1 MNARL
6 WLRGLAHFMLY
17 RERKSVMCRFLGADN
32 DEALRMS
39 ASRAQKRQGKKSRE
53 VGHWFAREVSEFLR
67 R

>member
-1 MNARL
+1 MNFRDA
-6 WLRGLAHFMLY
+6 
-17 RERKSVMCRFLGADN
+17 SVHGAEATARFLGADN